1 MRRRSE
7 TVAGADQA
15 RVRVELELLA
25 ARVLDVQRRFHA
37 AVTRAIDDA
46 ARFVA
51 EQTRDLQVEFLEAN
65 KALLAAAD
73 AAGLVTRMEWD
84 EDGQLHISFHAVGSQ
99 CEPWGPQLY
108 LDPQQRVI
116 QLDIH
121 PKVLE
126 LRRRSGL

>member
-15 RVRVELELLA
+15 RVWVELELLA

-51 EQTRDLQVEFLEAN
+51 EQTRDVQVEFLQTTKE
-65 KALLAAAD
+65 LLAAAD

-84 EDGQLHISFHAVGSQ
+84 EDGQLHISFH
-99 CEPWGPQLY
+99 EPKSW
-108 LDPQQRVI
+108 
-116 QLDIH
+116 
-121 PKVLE
+121 
-126 LRRRSGL
+126 S